1 MSGSPNGIPKVSVC
15 LPCRNAA
22 ATLPAALDSLLA
34 QTLADFEVIAVDDD
48 SDDDGSDD
56 GSGGGT
62 WDVLC
67 GYARRDSRIRPLRR
81 PEAGRH
87 YGVALA
93 WNAAVAASRAPY
105 IARMDADDLC
115 LPRRLELQAALLD
128 ADPTLGLVSGLVRF
142 GGDRNARRGYAV
154 HVDWL
159 NTLLTPEAI
168 SAARFVDSPV
178 ANPSVMFRRELVD
191 TLGGARPNLGDAAGA
206 QPFPEDYE
214 QWLRWLEGGV
224 RMGKVAEEILV
235 WNDPPTRLTRTAG
248 EYSVEAFSRVKA
260 HYLWRWLTLHNPQ
273 HPRVWVWGA
282 GRVSRQKLA
291 PLMDLGLVIEAYIDI
306 DAKKIGQ
313 SVHGVPVLPR
323 EAIPPYSSPSSSL
336 GPAAPFVLVNVGSRG
351 ARGEITAWLGAR
363 GYVMGV
369 GAVAVG

>member
-1 MSGSPNGIPKVSVC
+1 MASPMASASASPKVSIC

-22 ATLPAALDSLLA
+22 RSLPAALDSLLA
-34 QTLADFEVIAVDDD
+34 QTLADFEVIAVDDG
-48 SDDDGSDD
+48 SNDG
-56 GSGGGT
+56 GSGDEYDGNGGT
-62 WDVLC
+62 WAVLC
-67 GYARRDSRIRPLRR
+67 GYARRDPRIRPLRQ

-93 WNAAVAASRAPY
+93 WNAAVAASRGRY

-142 GGDRNARRGYAV
+142 GGDRSARAGYAA

-159 NTLLTPEAI
+159 NTLTTPEAI

-191 TLGGARPNLGDAAGA
+191 ELGGARPNLGDDTGA
-206 QPFPEDYE
+206 SPFPEDYE

-224 RMGKVAEEILV
+224 RMGKVAEEILI

-260 HYLWRWLTLHNPQ
+260 QYLWRWLTRHNPQ
-273 HPRVWVWGA
+273 HPRVRVWGA

-291 PLMDLGLVIEAYIDI
+291 PLMDLGLIIEAYIDI

-323 EAIPPYSSPSSSL
+323 EAIPPYAPS
-336 GPAAPFVLVNVGSRG
+336 APFLLVNVGSRG
-351 ARGEITAWLGAR
+351 AREEITAWLVGL
-363 GYVMGV
+363 GYQLGV
-369 GAVAVG
+369 GALAVG